1 MSFTPEQLTHI
12 DALIKT
18 AVEGPKTVTP
28 QLAGDKMNMFLAP
41 TLASQEKVTQRVLK
55 TTNTPTDSA
64 DKHNLWVKLTVEN
77 SVENKLTNLQNF
89 LVFTTATSVV
99 AAGASNLRRMWEDEW
114 ECNPR
119 CDEECEP
126 EFTVADKIHYYG
138 GKVAKYSAVALG
150 LVYYGKTI
158 YSGLKS
164 EKNSSPASTINPNLS
179 VV

>member
-1 MSFTPEQLTHI
+1 MAFTPEQLTHI

-41 TLASQEKVTQRVLK
+41 TLASQKKVTQRVLK
-55 TTNTPTDSA
+55 TTNTPTDPA
-64 DKHNLWVKLTVEN
+64 DKHDLWVKVTVED
-77 SVENKLTNLQNF
+77 SVENKLTNIQNF
-89 LVFTTATSVV
+89 LVFATATSVV
-99 AAGASNLRRMWEDEW
+99 ATGASTLRRKWEDDW

-119 CDEECEP
+119 CEDECEP
-126 EFTVADKIHYYG
+126 DYTVADKVHYYG
-138 GKVAKYSAVALG
+138 KKVAKYSSIALG
-150 LVYYGKTI
+150 LVYYGKSI